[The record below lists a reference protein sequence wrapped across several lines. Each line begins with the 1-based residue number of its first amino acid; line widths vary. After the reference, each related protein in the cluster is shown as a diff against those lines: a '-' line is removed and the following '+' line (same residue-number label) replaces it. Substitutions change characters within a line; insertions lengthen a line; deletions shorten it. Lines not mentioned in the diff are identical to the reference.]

1 MRIPV
6 ASTPASSTDGLAE
19 SARASA
25 AGGRNAIANDTLD
38 RDLGPSLTT
47 YRDPT
52 LSMTSSLSSN
62 PSDRCIVDTPVPMSR
77 ATSDNRIPVRLRC
90 SATSAGR
97 AGVERAKLTMG
108 AILRWQRILGGF
120 RPLTASAE
128 GTATTGQSWYRLRA
142 WPASRTLVVPITTRA
157 ASAHLEP
164 PYLVHASARDLQLSW
179 DGWIHADQVFTFP
192 TAELDER
199 IGLLPGRKMA
209 ELDQALRFELD
220 V

>member
-1 MRIPV
+1 LGDSGLSLHLPRGLQPLG
-6 ASTPASSTDGLAE
+6 SRGTDFAH
-19 SARASA
+19 
-25 AGGRNAIANDTLD
+25 
-38 RDLGPSLTT
+38 GP
-47 YRDPT
+47 P
-52 LSMTSSLSSN
+52 
-62 PSDRCIVDTPVPMSR
+62 
-77 ATSDNRIPVRLRC
+77 
-90 SATSAGR
+90 
-97 AGVERAKLTMG
+97 
-108 AILRWQRILGGF
+108 
-120 RPLTASAE
+120 
-128 GTATTGQSWYRLRA
+128 
-142 WPASRTLVVPITTRA
+142 SRTLVVPITTRA